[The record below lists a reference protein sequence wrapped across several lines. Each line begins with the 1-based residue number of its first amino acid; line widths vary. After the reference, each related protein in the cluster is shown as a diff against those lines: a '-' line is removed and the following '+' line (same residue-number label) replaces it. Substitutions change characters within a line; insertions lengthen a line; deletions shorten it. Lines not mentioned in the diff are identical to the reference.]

1 MIDALFLGRE
11 DAPLQQ
17 RNLLHQRADLALQ
30 LLDATRRESRFL
42 SRCIALFNRLLE
54 GEAERSILAQ
64 RTLEF
69 ALCKHHQRIASRDR

>member
-30 LLDATRRESRFL
+30 LLDATRRKSRLL
-42 SRCIALFNRLLE
+42 SRRITLLNRLLE
-54 GEAERSILAQ
+54 GEAERCILAQ

-69 ALCKHHQRIASRDR
+69 ALSNHHQRVAFGDR